1 MVIFLISAAIPSH
14 PMPQLDPSS
23 WSSSLKAV
31 IFDLDGVLVDTA
43 RYHDQAWEEL
53 ATGFGYAL
61 TEADRHALKGRSR
74 ADSLEYILEQAGWED
89 ADPAQKSRWLQAKNT
104 RYLELVEGLTP
115 NDAAEGAQ
123 DLLKQLRKAGYQLA
137 LGSASQNAGKV
148 LNKIGMEGA
157 FDSIVD
163 GTRTTRSKPDPQVF
177 EMAANDLGFDPEEC
191 VVIEDAQAGI
201 HAAIAGGFKAIGL
214 GDPVVLGQAH
224 QVIASLKELSENPW
238 LDWLRSTDAA

>member
-1 MVIFLISAAIPSH
+1 MSH
-14 PMPQLDPSS
+14 HDSS
-23 WSSSLKAV
+23 PRSFSIKAV

-89 ADPAQKSRWLQAKNT
+89 ADPAQKSRWLQAKNA

-115 NDAAEGAQ
+115 HDAAEGAQ
-123 DLLKQLRKAGYQLA
+123 DLLVQLREAGIKLA
-137 LGSASQNAGKV
+137 LGSASQNATKV
-148 LNKIGMEGA
+148 LSKIGMEGA
-157 FDSIVD
+157 FDSVVD

-177 EMAANDLGFDPEEC
+177 EMAASDLGLDPKDC
-191 VVIEDAQAGI
+191 MVIEDAPAGI
-201 HAAIAGGFKAIGL
+201 QAALAGGFRTIGL
-214 GDPVVLGQAH
+214 GDPVVLAQAH
-224 QVIASLKELSENPW
+224 RVVASLKELS
-238 LDWLRSTDAA
+238 LDQGHALFEI

>member
-1 MVIFLISAAIPSH
+1 MSH
-14 PMPQLDPSS
+14 PDSTPQPSS
-23 WSSSLKAV
+23 IKAV

-89 ADPAQKSRWLQAKNT
+89 ADPAQKSRWLQAKNA
-104 RYLELVEGLTP
+104 RYLELVEELTP
-115 NDAAEGAQ
+115 HDAAEGAQ
-123 DLLKQLRKAGYQLA
+123 DLLGHLREAGIKLA
-137 LGSASQNAGKV
+137 LGSASQNATKV

-157 FDSIVD
+157 FDSVVD

-177 EMAANDLGFDPEEC
+177 EMAASDLGLEPKDC
-191 VVIEDAQAGI
+191 IVIEDAQAGI
-201 HAAIAGGFKAIGL
+201 QAALAGGFWAIGL
-214 GDPVVLGQAH
+214 GDPLVLAQAH
-224 QVIASLKELSENPW
+224 RVIASLKELS
-238 LDWLRSTDAA
+238 LDQGLVLFEI

>member
-1 MVIFLISAAIPSH
+1 MSH
-14 PMPQLDPSS
+14 SDSS
-23 WSSSLKAV
+23 PRSSSIKAA

-89 ADPAQKSRWLQAKNT
+89 ADPAQKSRWLQAKNA

-115 NDAAEGAQ
+115 QDAAEGAQ
-123 DLLKQLRKAGYQLA
+123 DWLVQLREAGIKLA
-137 LGSASQNAGKV
+137 LGSASQNATKV
-148 LNKIGMEGA
+148 LSKIGMEGA
-157 FDSIVD
+157 FDSVVD

-177 EMAANDLGFDPEEC
+177 EMAASDLGLDPKDC
-191 VVIEDAQAGI
+191 LVIEDAQAGI
-201 HAAIAGGFKAIGL
+201 EAALAGGFRTIGL
-214 GDPVVLGQAH
+214 GDPVVLAQAH
-224 QVIASLKELSENPW
+224 RVVASLKELS
-238 LDWLRSTDAA
+238 LDQGHVLFEI

>member
-1 MVIFLISAAIPSH
+1 MSH
-14 PMPQLDPSS
+14 PDSTPQPSS
-23 WSSSLKAV
+23 IKAV

-89 ADPAQKSRWLQAKNT
+89 ADPAQKSRWLQAKNA
-104 RYLELVEGLTP
+104 RYLELVEELTP
-115 NDAAEGAQ
+115 HDAAEGAQ
-123 DLLKQLRKAGYQLA
+123 DLLGHLREAGIKLA
-137 LGSASQNAGKV
+137 LGSASQNATKV

-157 FDSIVD
+157 FDSVVD

-177 EMAANDLGFDPEEC
+177 EMAASDLGLEPKDC
-191 VVIEDAQAGI
+191 MVIEDAPAGI
-201 HAAIAGGFKAIGL
+201 QAALAGGFRTIGL
-214 GDPVVLGQAH
+214 GDPLVLAQAH
-224 QVIASLKELSENPW
+224 RVIASLKELS
-238 LDWLRSTDAA
+238 LDQGHVLF

>member
-1 MVIFLISAAIPSH
+1 MSH
-14 PMPQLDPSS
+14 SDSS
-23 WSSSLKAV
+23 PRSSSIKAV

-89 ADPAQKSRWLQAKNT
+89 ADPAQKSRWLQAKNA

-115 NDAAEGAQ
+115 QDAAEGAQ
-123 DLLKQLRKAGYQLA
+123 DLLVQLREAGIQLA
-137 LGSASQNAGKV
+137 LGSASQNATKV
-148 LNKIGMEGA
+148 LSKIGMEGA
-157 FDSIVD
+157 FDSVVD

-177 EMAANDLGFDPEEC
+177 EMAASDLGLDPKDC
-191 VVIEDAQAGI
+191 LVIEDAPAGI
-201 HAAIAGGFKAIGL
+201 EAALAGGFRTIGL
-214 GDPVVLGQAH
+214 GDPVVLAQAH
-224 QVIASLKELSENPW
+224 RVIASLKELS
-238 LDWLRSTDAA
+238 LDQGHVLFEI

>member
-1 MVIFLISAAIPSH
+1 MSH
-14 PMPQLDPSS
+14 PDSS
-23 WSSSLKAV
+23 PRSSSIKAV

-89 ADPAQKSRWLQAKNT
+89 ADPAQKSRWLQAKNA

-115 NDAAEGAQ
+115 QDAAEGAQ
-123 DLLKQLRKAGYQLA
+123 DLLVQLREAGIKLA
-137 LGSASQNAGKV
+137 LGSASQNATKV
-148 LNKIGMEGA
+148 LSKIGMEGA
-157 FDSIVD
+157 FDSVVD

-177 EMAANDLGFDPEEC
+177 EMAASDLGLDPKDC
-191 VVIEDAQAGI
+191 LVIEDAPAGI
-201 HAAIAGGFKAIGL
+201 EAALAGGFRTIGL
-214 GDPVVLGQAH
+214 GDPVVLAQAH
-224 QVIASLKELSENPW
+224 RVVASLKELS
-238 LDWLRSTDAA
+238 LDQGHVLFEI

>member
-1 MVIFLISAAIPSH
+1 MSH
-14 PMPQLDPSS
+14 SDSS
-23 WSSSLKAV
+23 HRSSSIKAV

-89 ADPAQKSRWLQAKNT
+89 ADPAQKSRWLQAKNA

-115 NDAAEGAQ
+115 QDAAEGAQ
-123 DLLKQLRKAGYQLA
+123 DLLVQLREAGIQLA
-137 LGSASQNAGKV
+137 LGSASQNATKV
-148 LNKIGMEGA
+148 LSKIGMEGA
-157 FDSIVD
+157 FDSVVD

-177 EMAANDLGFDPEEC
+177 EMAASDLGLDPKDC
-191 VVIEDAQAGI
+191 LVIEDAPAGI
-201 HAAIAGGFKAIGL
+201 EAALAGGFRTIGL
-214 GDPVVLGQAH
+214 GDPVVLAQAH
-224 QVIASLKELSENPW
+224 RVIASLKELS
-238 LDWLRSTDAA
+238 LDQGHVLFEI

>member
-1 MVIFLISAAIPSH
+1 MSH
-14 PMPQLDPSS
+14 PDSS
-23 WSSSLKAV
+23 PRSSSIKAV

-89 ADPAQKSRWLQAKNT
+89 ADPAQKSRWLQAKNA

-115 NDAAEGAQ
+115 QDAAEGAQ
-123 DLLKQLRKAGYQLA
+123 DLLVQLREAGIKLA
-137 LGSASQNAGKV
+137 LGSASQNATKV
-148 LNKIGMEGA
+148 LSKIGMEGA
-157 FDSIVD
+157 FDSVVD

-177 EMAANDLGFDPEEC
+177 EMAASDLGLDPKDC
-191 VVIEDAQAGI
+191 LVIEDAQAGI
-201 HAAIAGGFKAIGL
+201 EAALAGGFRTIGL
-214 GDPVVLGQAH
+214 GDPVVLAKAH
-224 QVIASLKELSENPW
+224 RVVASLKELS
-238 LDWLRSTDAA
+238 LDQGHVLFEI

>member
-1 MVIFLISAAIPSH
+1 MSH
-14 PMPQLDPSS
+14 PESS
-23 WSSSLKAV
+23 PRSSSIKAV

-89 ADPAQKSRWLQAKNT
+89 ADPAQKSRWLQAKNA

-115 NDAAEGAQ
+115 QDAAEGAQ
-123 DLLKQLRKAGYQLA
+123 DLLVQLREAGIKLA
-137 LGSASQNAGKV
+137 LGSASQNATKV
-148 LNKIGMEGA
+148 LSKIGMEGA
-157 FDSIVD
+157 FDSVVD

-177 EMAANDLGFDPEEC
+177 EMAASDLGLDPKDC
-191 VVIEDAQAGI
+191 LVIEDAQAGI
-201 HAAIAGGFKAIGL
+201 EAALAGGFRTIGL
-214 GDPVVLGQAH
+214 GDPVVLAQAH
-224 QVIASLKELSENPW
+224 RVVASLKELS
-238 LDWLRSTDAA
+238 LDQGHVLFEI

>member
-1 MVIFLISAAIPSH
+1 MSH
-14 PMPQLDPSS
+14 PDSS
-23 WSSSLKAV
+23 PRSSSIKAV

-89 ADPAQKSRWLQAKNT
+89 ADPAQKSRWLQAKNA

-115 NDAAEGAQ
+115 QDAAEGAQ
-123 DLLKQLRKAGYQLA
+123 DLLVQLREAGIKLA
-137 LGSASQNAGKV
+137 LGSASQNATKV
-148 LNKIGMEGA
+148 LSKIGMEGA
-157 FDSIVD
+157 FDSVVD

-177 EMAANDLGFDPEEC
+177 EMAASDLGLDPKDC
-191 VVIEDAQAGI
+191 LVIEDAQAGI
-201 HAAIAGGFKAIGL
+201 EAALAGGFRTIGL
-214 GDPVVLGQAH
+214 GDPVVLAQAH
-224 QVIASLKELSENPW
+224 RVVASLKELS
-238 LDWLRSTDAA
+238 LDQGHVLFEI

>member
-1 MVIFLISAAIPSH
+1 MSH
-14 PMPQLDPSS
+14 PDSS
-23 WSSSLKAV
+23 PRSSSIKAV

-89 ADPAQKSRWLQAKNT
+89 ADPAQKSRWLQAKNA

-115 NDAAEGAQ
+115 QDAAEGAQ
-123 DLLKQLRKAGYQLA
+123 DLLVQLREAGIKLA
-137 LGSASQNAGKV
+137 LGSASQNATKV
-148 LNKIGMEGA
+148 LSKIGMEGA
-157 FDSIVD
+157 FDSVVD

-177 EMAANDLGFDPEEC
+177 EMAASDLGLDPKDC
-191 VVIEDAQAGI
+191 LVIEDAPAGI
-201 HAAIAGGFKAIGL
+201 EAALAGGFRTIGL
-214 GDPVVLGQAH
+214 GDPMVLAQAH
-224 QVIASLKELSENPW
+224 RVVASLKELS
-238 LDWLRSTDAA
+238 LDQGHVLFEI

>member
-1 MVIFLISAAIPSH
+1 MSH
-14 PMPQLDPSS
+14 LDSS
-23 WSSSLKAV
+23 PRSSIIKAV

-89 ADPAQKSRWLQAKNT
+89 ADPAQKSRWLQAKNA

-115 NDAAEGAQ
+115 LDAAEGAQ
-123 DLLKQLRKAGYQLA
+123 DLLAQLREAGIKLA
-137 LGSASQNAGKV
+137 LGSASQNATKV
-148 LNKIGMEGA
+148 LSKIGMEGA
-157 FDSIVD
+157 FDSVVD

-177 EMAANDLGFDPEEC
+177 EMAASDLGLDPKDC
-191 VVIEDAQAGI
+191 MVIEDAPAGI
-201 HAAIAGGFKAIGL
+201 QAALAGGFRTIGL
-214 GDPVVLGQAH
+214 GDPVVLAQAH
-224 QVIASLKELSENPW
+224 RVVASLKELS
-238 LDWLRSTDAA
+238 LDQGHALFEI

>member
-1 MVIFLISAAIPSH
+1 MSH
-14 PMPQLDPSS
+14 PNSS
-23 WSSSLKAV
+23 PRSSSIKAV

-89 ADPAQKSRWLQAKNT
+89 ADPAQKSRWLQAKNA

-115 NDAAEGAQ
+115 QDAAEGAQ
-123 DLLKQLRKAGYQLA
+123 DLLVQLREAGIKLA
-137 LGSASQNAGKV
+137 LGSASQNATKV
-148 LNKIGMEGA
+148 LSKIGMEGA
-157 FDSIVD
+157 FDSVVD

-177 EMAANDLGFDPEEC
+177 EMAASDLGLDPKDC
-191 VVIEDAQAGI
+191 LVIEDAPAGI
-201 HAAIAGGFKAIGL
+201 EAALAGGFRTIGL
-214 GDPVVLGQAH
+214 GDPVVLAQAH
-224 QVIASLKELSENPW
+224 RVVASLMELS
-238 LDWLRSTDAA
+238 LDQGHVLFEI

>member
-1 MVIFLISAAIPSH
+1 MSQPDSTPRPHSI
-14 PMPQLDPSS
+14 
-23 WSSSLKAV
+23 KAV

-89 ADPAQKSRWLQAKNT
+89 ADPAQKSRWLQAKNA

-115 NDAAEGAQ
+115 QDAAEGAQ
-123 DLLKQLRKAGYQLA
+123 DLLVQLREAGIKLA
-137 LGSASQNAGKV
+137 LGSASQNATKV
-148 LNKIGMEGA
+148 LSKIGMEGA
-157 FDSIVD
+157 FDSVVD

-177 EMAANDLGFDPEEC
+177 EMAASDLGLDPKDC
-191 VVIEDAQAGI
+191 LVIEDAPAGI
-201 HAAIAGGFKAIGL
+201 EAALAGGFRTIGL
-214 GDPVVLGQAH
+214 GDPVVLAQAH
-224 QVIASLKELSENPW
+224 RVVASLKELS
-238 LDWLRSTDAA
+238 LDQGHVLFEI

>member
-1 MVIFLISAAIPSH
+1 MSH
-14 PMPQLDPSS
+14 PNSS
-23 WSSSLKAV
+23 PRSSTIKAV

-89 ADPAQKSRWLQAKNT
+89 ADPAQKSRWLQAKNA

-115 NDAAEGAQ
+115 QDAAEGAQ
-123 DLLKQLRKAGYQLA
+123 DLLVQLREAGIKLA
-137 LGSASQNAGKV
+137 LGSASQNATKV
-148 LNKIGMEGA
+148 LSKIGMEGA
-157 FDSIVD
+157 FDSVVD

-177 EMAANDLGFDPEEC
+177 EMAASDLGLDPKDC
-191 VVIEDAQAGI
+191 LVIEDAPAGI
-201 HAAIAGGFKAIGL
+201 EAALAGGFRTIGL
-214 GDPVVLGQAH
+214 GDPVVLAQAH
-224 QVIASLKELSENPW
+224 RVVASLKELS
-238 LDWLRSTDAA
+238 LDQGHVLFEI

>member
-1 MVIFLISAAIPSH
+1 MSH
-14 PMPQLDPSS
+14 PDSTPQPSS
-23 WSSSLKAV
+23 IKAV

-89 ADPAQKSRWLQAKNT
+89 ADPAQKSRWLQAKNA

-115 NDAAEGAQ
+115 QDAAEGAQ
-123 DLLKQLRKAGYQLA
+123 DLLVQLREAGIKLA
-137 LGSASQNAGKV
+137 LGSASQNATKV
-148 LNKIGMEGA
+148 LSKIGMEGA
-157 FDSIVD
+157 FDSVVD

-177 EMAANDLGFDPEEC
+177 EMAASDLGLDPKDC
-191 VVIEDAQAGI
+191 LVIEDAQAGI
-201 HAAIAGGFKAIGL
+201 EAALAGGFRTIGL
-214 GDPVVLGQAH
+214 GDPVVLAQAH
-224 QVIASLKELSENPW
+224 RVVASLKELS
-238 LDWLRSTDAA
+238 LDQGHVLFEI

>member
-1 MVIFLISAAIPSH
+1 MSH
-14 PMPQLDPSS
+14 SDSS
-23 WSSSLKAV
+23 PRFSSIKAV

-89 ADPAQKSRWLQAKNT
+89 ADPAQKSRWLQAKNA

-115 NDAAEGAQ
+115 QDAAEGAQ
-123 DLLKQLRKAGYQLA
+123 DLLVQLREAGIKLA
-137 LGSASQNAGKV
+137 LGSASQNATKV
-148 LNKIGMEGA
+148 LSKIGMEGA
-157 FDSIVD
+157 FDSVVD

-177 EMAANDLGFDPEEC
+177 EMAASDLSLDPKDC
-191 VVIEDAQAGI
+191 LVIEDAPAGI
-201 HAAIAGGFKAIGL
+201 EAALAGGFRTIGL
-214 GDPVVLGQAH
+214 GDPVVLAQAH
-224 QVIASLKELSENPW
+224 RVVASLKELS
-238 LDWLRSTDAA
+238 LDQGHVLFEI

>member
-1 MVIFLISAAIPSH
+1 MSH
-14 PMPQLDPSS
+14 PESS
-23 WSSSLKAV
+23 PRSSSIKAV

-89 ADPAQKSRWLQAKNT
+89 ADPAQKSRWLQAKNA

-115 NDAAEGAQ
+115 QDAAEGAQ
-123 DLLKQLRKAGYQLA
+123 DLLVQLREAGIKLA
-137 LGSASQNAGKV
+137 LGSASQNATKV
-148 LNKIGMEGA
+148 LSKIGMEGA
-157 FDSIVD
+157 FDSVVD

-177 EMAANDLGFDPEEC
+177 EMAASDLGLDPKDC
-191 VVIEDAQAGI
+191 LVIEDAPAGI
-201 HAAIAGGFKAIGL
+201 EAALAGGFRTIGL
-214 GDPVVLGQAH
+214 GDPVVLAQAH
-224 QVIASLKELSENPW
+224 RVVASLKELS
-238 LDWLRSTDAA
+238 LDQGHVLFEI

>member
-1 MVIFLISAAIPSH
+1 MSH
-14 PMPQLDPSS
+14 SDSS
-23 WSSSLKAV
+23 PRSSSIKAV

-89 ADPAQKSRWLQAKNT
+89 ADPAQKSRWLQAKNA

-115 NDAAEGAQ
+115 QDAAEGAQ
-123 DLLKQLRKAGYQLA
+123 DLLVQLREAGIKLA
-137 LGSASQNAGKV
+137 LGSASQNATKV
-148 LNKIGMEGA
+148 LSKIGMEGA
-157 FDSIVD
+157 FDSVVD

-177 EMAANDLGFDPEEC
+177 EMAASDLGLDPKDC
-191 VVIEDAQAGI
+191 LVIEDAPAGI
-201 HAAIAGGFKAIGL
+201 QAALAGGFRTIGL
-214 GDPVVLGQAH
+214 GDPVVLAQAH
-224 QVIASLKELSENPW
+224 RVVASLKELS
-238 LDWLRSTDAA
+238 LDQGHVLFEI

>member
-1 MVIFLISAAIPSH
+1 MSH
-14 PMPQLDPSS
+14 PNSS
-23 WSSSLKAV
+23 PRSSSIKAV

-89 ADPAQKSRWLQAKNT
+89 ADPAQKSRWLQAKNA

-115 NDAAEGAQ
+115 QDAAEGAQ
-123 DLLKQLRKAGYQLA
+123 DLLVQLREAGIKLA
-137 LGSASQNAGKV
+137 LGSASQNATKV
-148 LNKIGMEGA
+148 LSKIGMEGA
-157 FDSIVD
+157 FDSVVD

-177 EMAANDLGFDPEEC
+177 EMAASDLGLDPKDC
-191 VVIEDAQAGI
+191 LVIEDAPAGI
-201 HAAIAGGFKAIGL
+201 QAALAGGFRTIGL
-214 GDPVVLGQAH
+214 GDPVVLAQAH
-224 QVIASLKELSENPW
+224 RVVASLKELS
-238 LDWLRSTDAA
+238 LDQGHVLFEI

>member
-1 MVIFLISAAIPSH
+1 MSH
-14 PMPQLDPSS
+14 SDSS
-23 WSSSLKAV
+23 PRSSSIKAV

-89 ADPAQKSRWLQAKNT
+89 ADPAQKSRWLQAKNA

-115 NDAAEGAQ
+115 QDAAEGAQ
-123 DLLKQLRKAGYQLA
+123 DLLVQLREAGIKLA
-137 LGSASQNAGKV
+137 LGSASQNATKV
-148 LNKIGMEGA
+148 LSKIGMEGA
-157 FDSIVD
+157 FDSVVD

-177 EMAANDLGFDPEEC
+177 EMAASDLGLDPKDC
-191 VVIEDAQAGI
+191 LVIEDAPAGI
-201 HAAIAGGFKAIGL
+201 EAALAGGFRTIGL
-214 GDPVVLGQAH
+214 GDPVVLAQAH
-224 QVIASLKELSENPW
+224 RVVASLKELS
-238 LDWLRSTDAA
+238 LDQGHVLFEI